1 MPIHQTFLASNS
13 GEISPYL
20 LYRSDFAKVPAA
32 AEKMRNFLPLPF
44 GSTTKRPGT
53 QWLSQTEYG
62 GANSKAF
69 GFTSS
74 DGVNYILH
82 FTQSLLTIYRANGT
96 VADTVPFVAGYLF
109 TSDANEE
116 FSIRGLQ
123 MVQVNDV
130 AFFTHPRVHPLQ
142 LVSLSDTS
150 WTLGFVPF
158 ERAPMLDENSD
169 RTKTYTVAS
178 NPVAPT
184 WASGASYAAGVVAF
198 TNCEWLC
205 IAAHTA
211 DAAKKPGSGAQW
223 QTYWQRMFYSAGD
236 AITLLGD
243 DRSEVAWEAD
253 FETAAAWGIRYKSYQ
268 AGDTVLDYDGSSPFS
283 MPGFFWVCV
292 NNFTQHPDFALSLDG
307 EMGETWWEDIP
318 GQHWVIVTPW
328 VEIDHSNGS
337 LGGYE
342 EGTTVFHNSKIY
354 RCHQTHDWISDNP
367 SDEPPPGS
375 YEPGVTNGWGSY
387 WTLKFASFDPPVP
400 VVLFAPYLLG
410 EKVSYNGLIYQASSE
425 HIPSDANRPGVGSQW
440 ILISKQYVTG
450 SRVSHNGLIYV
461 ANTTHTPTLGNRP
474 PNAVWTLL
482 SGGYTSS
489 FAAGPTS
496 PGKYYKIAPQ
506 RDDADFQVELAA
518 TSGNN
523 GKFTAPII
531 MQGAWN
537 FFTFGTW
544 SGTFNVQRS
553 INGGKSWEVVRSYQ
567 STADRN
573 VSDKGTE
580 DEPTLLRIQY
590 FHVATG
596 TGNPRAL
603 LVPES
608 ASVTGFALMDTYVG
622 VASMT
627 GVAKTALMSGNTY
640 QWSEGAFDLER
651 GFPRA
656 LTLHGFRLWF
666 AGTLLNPVSIW
677 ASRIDDFFDFETGTL
692 DDDGIFRTLADSHHH
707 PIRWMASSRRL
718 FLGTPVG
725 EWVEGSESVDTPI
738 SPTNIQFREYTP
750 TGSCPHQP
758 LKVND
763 GLFFLGRQ
771 GGRLYELGASDS
783 GNDTYAAGDLSRLA
797 EHLTVQG
804 ISNFAFQ
811 QTREPCLWCVT
822 RAGNLLSFNYSR
834 SENIAAWAM
843 HHTQGGSF
851 RDVIVF
857 AADDGDDQVF
867 FIIDRAGTS
876 NLERFPQGWQATQEA
891 GTVGNYVDAAGRVGG
906 NLPIVSELRLPPQ
919 DLQLDGGGGTQG
931 RKKRANEILLNVYQS
946 FGGGVQYD
954 GQNVLFDWSN
964 SSDRMDSPNLLK
976 TQWIGVTVPSAH
988 MDDLSFSII
997 HSEPYPFTVRAAV
1010 LRWNLHEP

>member
-53 QWLSQTEYG
+53 QWLSETEYG

-184 WASGASYAAGVVAF
+184 WASGASYAVGVVAF

-236 AITLLGD
+236 PITLLGD

-253 FETAAAWGIRYKSYQ
+253 DGEFESAAAWEIRYKSYQ
-268 AGDTVLDYDGSSPFS
+268 EGDTVLNVDGS
-283 MPGFFWVCV
+283 MPYPEHPSFFVCV
-292 NNFTQHPDFALSLDG
+292 EDHTLDATYWHSTFHNAYRFFDRI
-307 EMGETWWEDIP
+307 TWAVVFEWQD
-318 GQHWVIVTPW
+318 TYT
-328 VEIDHSNGS
+328 S
-337 LGGYE
+337 GGYIG
-342 EGTTVFHNSKIY
+342 GTYYYANNNIY
-354 RCHQTHDWISDNP
+354 NVKTDHGAYGSG
-367 SDEPPPGS
+367 PPL
-375 YEPGVTNGWGSY
+375 YQPGVTAGWENY
-387 WTLKFASFDPPVP
+387 WDLIYEGYDQPLAAVI
-400 VVLFAPYLLG
+400 FAPYLLG

-450 SRVSHNGLIYV
+450 SRVSYEGLIYV

-474 PNAVWTLL
+474 GVGGVWTLL

-518 TSGNN
+518 TLGNH

-622 VASMT
+622 VAAMT

-707 PIRWMASSRRL
+707 PIRWLASSRRL

-843 HHTQGGSF
+843 HRTQGGSF

-857 AADDGDDQVF
+857 ASDDGDDQVF

-906 NLPIVSELRLPPQ
+906 DLPIVSELRLPPQ
-919 DLQLDGGGGTQG
+919 DLQLDGGGTQG

-976 TQWIGVTVPSAH
+976 TQWIGVTLPSAH